1 MSATITYVHDS
12 TERLAHDYMIKEII
26 AVLRT
31 DDNDATKFCERYS
44 MSDRQELPLVQK
56 NGKCIQEAFSGN
68 FRSGA
73 SDGRGISSGIRIRL
87 IFVRV
92 QQLHRMDKGFGI
104 EGEILRLK
112 HNQ

>member
-44 MSDRQELPLVQK
+44 IDD
-56 NGKCIQEAFSGN
+56 IQEAFSGN

>member
-31 DDNDATKFCERYS
+31 DDNDATKCHLKAFIQ
-44 MSDRQELPLVQK
+44 SDNFEI
-56 NGKCIQEAFSGN
+56 IQEAFSGN

-87 IFVRV
+87 IFV
-92 QQLHRMDKGFGI
+92 F
-104 EGEILRLK
+104 
-112 HNQ
+112 